1 MKSSR
6 LQSHLRVAGD
16 EHFAG
21 NGVLVNLNLGAALRL
36 HRIERLSASP
46 DDLPHV
52 NLGHL
57 ERLLARKTSRGL
69 QYIVQQIGEA

>member
-6 LQSHLRVAGD
+6 SQSHLRVAGD
-16 EHFAG
+16 EHFAR

-69 QYIVQQIGEA
+69 QYMHTCIG